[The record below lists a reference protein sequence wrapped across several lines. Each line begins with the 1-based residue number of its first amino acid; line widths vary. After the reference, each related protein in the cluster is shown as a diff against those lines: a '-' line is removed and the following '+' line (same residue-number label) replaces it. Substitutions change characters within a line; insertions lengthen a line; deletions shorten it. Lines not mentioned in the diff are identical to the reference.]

1 LQRQGKTRSEK
12 PIETKA
18 KIQYGSRDKKWI
30 LSRKMN
36 GTRQETKIDFSIEFQ
51 TRFTQNTE
59 VTTLPPFF
67 DYWNGKLV
75 HVTLSLILSN
85 MKCKWR
91 SGRRPIPLWLYLY
104 AQVKD

>member
-1 LQRQGKTRSEK
+1 MDLEQKNERYKTR
-12 PIETKA
+12 
-18 KIQYGSRDKKWI
+18 D
-30 LSRKMN
+30 
-36 GTRQETKIDFSIEFQ
+36 KIDFSIEFQ